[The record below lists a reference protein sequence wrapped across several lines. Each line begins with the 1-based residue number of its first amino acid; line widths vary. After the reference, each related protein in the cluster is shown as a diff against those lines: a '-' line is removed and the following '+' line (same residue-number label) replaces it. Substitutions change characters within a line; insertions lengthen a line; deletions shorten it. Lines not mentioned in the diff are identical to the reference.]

1 MFGAFQI
8 GRAYGIPIRLHWT
21 MFLFL
26 PYLALEISGGLAM
39 PLGWGWAAV
48 LLLFLSVALHEFG
61 HALVARGRGYPVRD
75 IVLTPIGG
83 VAFLL
88 RAPGK
93 PRDELLIAIAGPV
106 VSLVLALTCGAA
118 MALALSGRAADLATL
133 FALLAGINTMLVLFN
148 LIPCFPMDGGR
159 VFRAWMSSRVGR
171 LEATRRAVK
180 LGKILALA
188 MGLWGL
194 FGSPG
199 VHWTLVIIAFVVY
212 QAAGQEYRQVQLQE
226 AARRMP
232 PGGPWGGFGPF
243 TIPFPPPSAR
253 PGQSPAGEI
262 LDVEVGPPPY
272 RK

>member
-133 FALLAGINTMLVLFN
+133 QDQLPPFSAKAARATIAAELGRPPGVARVQAWGGPVRELHAGDVCFFAPDEKHWHGAAPNHFMVH
-148 LIPCFPMDGGR
+148 
-159 VFRAWMSSRVGR
+159 
-171 LEATRRAVK
+171 
-180 LGKILALA
+180 LA
-188 MGLWGL
+188 M
-194 FGSPG
+194 
-199 VHWTLVIIAFVVY
+199 
-212 QAAGQEYRQVQLQE
+212 QE
-226 AARRMP
+226 AVN
-232 PGGPWGGFGPF
+232 
-243 TIPFPPPSAR
+243 
-253 PGQSPAGEI
+253 GEHVTW
-262 LDVEVGPPPY
+262 LEHVTDEQYAVAPTA
-272 RK
+272 